1 MSKIIKKRAAGRGSD
16 IIGKTTANV
25 SAIFPSGGGGGV
37 LNKKVLDASEKAKAV
52 INEAVE
58 EAERIRS
65 EAREVM
71 GHVEAEMEKAK
82 TDGYEIGREEGLVT
96 VTEEATKLQALRE
109 EFYKNAEPEI
119 IKLVMM
125 ISEKVIGKMVRE
137 NEDTIKSIVRQAV
150 DSSLGERITV
160 RLNPEDYKTVTND
173 ELEFKDILDRT
184 KRIFFK
190 EDDSITKGG
199 CIVETEVGTIDARL
213 ETQLKAIRKALEL

>member
-25 SAIFPSGGGGGV
+25 SAIFPSGGGGV

-96 VTEEATKLQALRE
+96 VTEEATKLQAIRE

-150 DSSLGERITV
+150 DSSLGERIAV